1 MSEKS
6 LLDSV
11 IGEIKKAERESAKA
25 KLKNLLTDLA
35 KARKVV
41 DGIEDQIVDLLT
53 SVGETEEDI
62 RKLLA
67 ADE

>member
-11 IGEIKKAERESAKA
+11 ISEIKKAERESAKA
-25 KLKNLLTDLA
+25 KLKTLLTDLT

-41 DGIEDQIVDLLT
+41 GGIEDQIVDLLT
-53 SVGETEEDI
+53 SVGETEDDI

>member
-25 KLKNLLTDLA
+25 KLKTLLTDLT

-41 DGIEDQIVDLLT
+41 GGIEDQIVDLLT
-53 SVGETEEDI
+53 SVGETEDDI

>member
-25 KLKNLLTDLA
+25 KLKNLLTDLT

>member
-25 KLKNLLTDLA
+25 KLKTLLTDLT

-41 DGIEDQIVDLLT
+41 DGIEDQIVELLT